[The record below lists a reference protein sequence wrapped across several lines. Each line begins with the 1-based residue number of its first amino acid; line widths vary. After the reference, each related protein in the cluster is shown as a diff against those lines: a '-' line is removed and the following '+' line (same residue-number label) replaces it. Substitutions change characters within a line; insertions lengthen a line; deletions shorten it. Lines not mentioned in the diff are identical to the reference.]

1 MGWTQSPPML
11 VSVHPRRLIAA
22 TSICAVVVFGATFLV
37 GSGRAQAGQ
46 RPVNHTCSATDKQ
59 FILTV
64 RTNMTQLAYWSDS
77 LMHNDVEPRVVI
89 KQAKAEAGQ
98 VDATRPSDPTFD
110 EARGLLRSMF
120 TAYGRAVA
128 AKVRGGN
135 AGVPM
140 HTAYTLANSVHDL
153 LAGAQPELAARGCDP
168 AILLG

>member
-1 MGWTQSPPML
+1 MGWRPRPPML
-11 VSVHPRRLIAA
+11 VTVHPRRLIFA
-22 TSICAVVVFGATFLV
+22 TALSGVVVLGATFLV

-110 EARGLLRSMF
+110 EGRRVLRSMF
-120 TAYGRAVA
+120 TAYGRAGRAEVH
-128 AKVRGGN
+128 GGD

-140 HTAYTLANSVHDL
+140 PTAYTLANSVHDL
-153 LAGAQPELAARGCDP
+153 LAGAQPEGAARGCDP
-168 AILLG
+168 ALV